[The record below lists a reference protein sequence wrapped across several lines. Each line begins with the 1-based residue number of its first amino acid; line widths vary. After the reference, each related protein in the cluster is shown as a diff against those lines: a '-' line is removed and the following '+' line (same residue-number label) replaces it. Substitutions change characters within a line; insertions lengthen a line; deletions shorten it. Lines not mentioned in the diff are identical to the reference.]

1 MRRRFWSLLVSVAIS
16 AVVWTGAAR
25 AVPSATLSAA
35 IDRNALDCSG
45 GLRVSGDAA
54 IGPGGAF
61 LRDASL
67 FLSEVRTLS
76 SPYAAYDQ
84 TWGMQHWSS
93 RDSWSRSDAVAAAT
107 TVVDPDPSSPD
118 WDEHFWRATDATTKA
133 IAGTANGWWEVY
145 YYVSG
150 EYRGQWVRAND
161 SILVDCSTG
170 SPVVTDP
177 KDLSPTV
184 WCNQK
189 FGGLASC
196 KDRKSVV

>member
-1 MRRRFWSLLVSVAIS
+1 M
-16 AVVWTGAAR
+16 
-25 AVPSATLSAA
+25 
-35 IDRNALDCSG
+35 
-45 GLRVSGDAA
+45 
-54 IGPGGAF
+54 
-61 LRDASL
+61 
-67 FLSEVRTLS
+67 
-76 SPYAAYDQ
+76 
-84 TWGMQHWSS
+84 
-93 RDSWSRSDAVAAAT
+93 AAAT

-196 KDRKSVV
+196 NN